1 MSFRLFGCTKYRHLA
16 HERFDRDLSLAEREF
31 MAKHRAVCSECR
43 VSEAQSSTALNMLRL
58 AAVEPE
64 FDVDVADQPHFEE
77 RILRRLRV
85 QSARESVRY
94 WSPAF
99 FGAAIAGLSVLAALQ
114 LVSSQPTL
122 SPNQYPDGSAYRTR
136 IERLPAFDL
145 NEIQRMR

>member
-1 MSFRLFGCTKYRHLA
+1 MSFRLFGCTKYRRLSN
-16 HERFDRDLSLAEREF
+16 ERFDRDLSLAEREF
-31 MAKHRAVCSECR
+31 MAKHRSVCAGCR
-43 VSEAQSSTALNMLRL
+43 VTESQGNTALNMLRL
-58 AAVEPE
+58 AAMEPE
-64 FDVDVADQPHFEE
+64 FDVVDKPHFEE

-85 QSARESVRY
+85 QATRESVRY

-114 LVSSQPTL
+114 LVSAQPTV
-122 SPNQYPDGSAYRTR
+122 SPNLHPDGSAYRTR